1 MPNCPQCDVELSP
14 GDPAGLCPQCLIL
27 GAFDSSLG
35 ADTSKTQTFHTAS
48 AVALDE
54 DFVRY
59 HVVRPLGEGGMGT
72 VYLAEQRE
80 PIRRRVALK
89 VVKLGMD
96 TSQVLARFANER
108 QALALMDHPNIARI
122 FDAGATPK
130 GRPYFVMEYIEGVSV
145 TQYCDSKRV
154 TIGQR
159 VELFLAICHAVQHA
173 HQKGI
178 IHRDLK
184 PSNVLVT
191 EQEGAPVP
199 KVIDFGIAKAT
210 DQWAVEK
217 TLLTQFGQM
226 VGTPEYASPEQ
237 AEVTTGDVDES
248 SDVYSLGL
256 ILYELLVGAVPYDAA
271 SMRQAG
277 LAEMLRIIREEEA
290 PSLSRKLTTMGA
302 EAEGIAARRQTDLTS
317 LRRLVDGDLNSI
329 ALKALEKAHERR
341 YPSVTELAADLQRYM
356 QHRPVLA
363 SPAGRLYRARKF
375 LRRRRSAA
383 LAGTAGLA
391 LILASGVTVW
401 WFVRRDSPPRPK
413 LADTLAN
420 KATIV
425 LGEFANTTGDPAF
438 SGALRQVMA
447 EELGKSPYFN
457 VLPDARMSETL
468 RRMVRPVDA
477 KLSPDVAAEIC
488 ERTASAAVVDSS
500 VTSLGSQYLLSL
512 HARNCRTGDV
522 LDQEQAQATKKEDVF
537 KALGVMANR
546 FQKRAGDLLAR
557 RPKDTNVQTDVTTPS
572 LEAWRSYKAAMVAD
586 INRSKRTE
594 SISLLK
600 RATELDPNFA
610 MAYAYMGR
618 SYDAMGEAD
627 LGAENI
633 SKAFELRNHVS
644 DPENFFI
651 TFNYYRQA
659 PRNLE
664 LARQTLESWSQ
675 KYPSDFVPRGFLS
688 AFTSAGTGQYEKAVE
703 EGLKALE
710 LDPDYSIGYENVA
723 WDYIYLDRWSEAEA
737 VLRRASEH
745 KVETADYS
753 VIRYFIAFLRKDQ
766 AAMDR
771 EVTQRQWKLQ
781 AQGWFEHQQAMTLA
795 YQGRL
800 KEAAQLSDS
809 AVRLARQAGL
819 RERPAQF
826 AGARAVWNALFGIR
840 DEAQRSAA
848 QALSLYQGRDADY
861 GPAFTLELLHDLA
874 QAQPIEAELE
884 KRYPQDTPVQFSYL
898 PTLRA
903 LRALNRNDPAK
914 ALDMTRAA
922 APNDFAIP
930 GTAYYGGAAFF
941 GSLYPVYV
949 RGLAYSGMGR
959 QREAAAEFQK
969 ILDHPGIML
978 NDPIGP
984 MARLQLARALS
995 ASGDRAKSA
1004 AVYKDLL
1011 TLWKDADSDIPLV
1024 QEARAESGK
1033 L

>member
-1 MPNCPQCDVELSP
+1 
-14 GDPAGLCPQCLIL
+14 
-27 GAFDSSLG
+27 
-35 ADTSKTQTFHTAS
+35 
-48 AVALDE
+48 
-54 DFVRY
+54 
-59 HVVRPLGEGGMGT
+59 MGT

-80 PIRRRVALK
+80 PIRRYVALK

-96 TSQVLARFANER
+96 TGQVLARFANER
-108 QALALMDHPNIARI
+108 QALAMMDHPNIARI
-122 FDAGATPK
+122 FDAGATAK
-130 GRPYFVMEYIEGVSV
+130 GRPYFVMEYIEGVPI
-145 TQYCDSKRV
+145 TQYCDRNRMA
-154 TIGQR
+154 IGQR
-159 VELFLAICHAVQHA
+159 LEIFLAVCRAVQHA
-173 HQKGI
+173 HQKGV

-184 PSNVLVT
+184 PSNVLVM

-217 TLLTQFGQM
+217 TLLTQLGQM

-237 AEVTTGDVDES
+237 AEVTTGEVDES
-248 SDVYSLGL
+248 SDVYSLGV

-271 SMRQAG
+271 SMRQVG

-290 PSLSRKLTTMGA
+290 PSLSRRLTTMGA
-302 EAEGIAARRQTDLTS
+302 EAADIAACRQTDLTS
-317 LRRLVDGDLNSI
+317 LHRLVHGDLNSI
-329 ALKALEKAHERR
+329 AMKSLEKARERR
-341 YPSVTELAADLQRYM
+341 YSSVTEFAADIQRHIE
-356 QHRPVLA
+356 HRPVLA
-363 SPAGRLYRARKF
+363 SPLSSLYRARKF
-375 LRRRRSAA
+375 LRRHRPVAF
-383 LAGTAGLA
+383 GTAGGLA
-391 LILASGVTVW
+391 LILLSGITVW
-401 WFVRRDSPPRPK
+401 SLVRRDSPPKPK
-413 LADTLAN
+413 LAN
-420 KATIV
+420 KGTIV

-438 SGALRQVMA
+438 GALRQVMA
-447 EELGKSPYFN
+447 GELGKSPYLN
-457 VLPDARMSETL
+457 ILPDARMGETL
-468 RRMVRPVDA
+468 RLMVRPVDR
-477 KLSPDVAAEIC
+477 KLTPDVAAEIC
-488 ERTASAAVVDSS
+488 ERTASAAVVESS
-500 VTSLGSQYLLSL
+500 VASLGSQYLLSL

-522 LDQEQAQATKKEDVF
+522 LDEEQAPAAKKEDVF
-537 KALGVMANR
+537 AALGQMANR
-546 FQKRAGDLLAR
+546 FQKRAGESLAR
-557 RPKDTNVQTDVTTPS
+557 LPKDTNVQTDVTTPS
-572 LEAWRSYKAAMVAD
+572 LEAWRSYKAAMIAD

-627 LGAENI
+627 LGAQNI
-633 SKAFELRNHVS
+633 SKAFELRNSVS
-644 DPENFFI
+644 DSENLFI

-688 AFTSAGTGQYEKAVE
+688 AFTSAGTGHYETGVE
-703 EGLKALE
+703 EGLKAIE

-723 WDYIYLDRWSEAEA
+723 WDYIYLNRWSEAEA
-737 VLRRASEH
+737 LLRKASEH

-766 AAMDR
+766 AAMER
-771 EVTQRQWKLQ
+771 EVTQRQGKLQ

-800 KEAAQLSDS
+800 KEADQLSDS

-826 AGARAVWNALFGIR
+826 AGARAVWSALFGIR

-848 QALSLYQGRDADY
+848 AALSLYQGRDADY
-861 GPAFTLELLHDLA
+861 GPAFALELLHDSA

-884 KRYPQDTPVQFSYL
+884 DRYPQDTPVQFSYL

-903 LRALNRNDPAK
+903 LRALSRNDQAK
-914 ALDMTRAA
+914 ALDMTQAA

-930 GTAYYGGAAFF
+930 GTAYYSGAAFF
-941 GSLYPVYV
+941 GSLYPVFV
-949 RGLAYSGMGR
+949 RGLAYSRLGR
-959 QREAAAEFQK
+959 RREAAAEFQK

-978 NDPIGP
+978 NDPMGP
-984 MARLQLARALS
+984 MARLELARALA

-1004 AVYKDLL
+1004 AAYHDLL
-1011 TLWKDADSDIPLV
+1011 TLWRDADPDIPLV
-1024 QEARAESGK
+1024 QEARAESAK